1 MSHYD
6 ATLHHVEQTLRFLM
20 SWQLVRNIIAYGST
34 RRVAGGAV
42 ARFMSKKDL
51 KSLSTLLPKNECV
64 QLDRHKG
71 VYVVMAS
78 DCIVTVGHRTK
89 RFYN

>member
-1 MSHYD
+1 MHTSQH
-6 ATLHHVEQTLRFLM
+6 AEIIMLQRGIPE
-20 SWQLVRNIIAYGST
+20 QLVRNIIAFGST

-51 KSLSTLLPKNECV
+51 KSLSNLLPKNECV

-71 VYVVMAS
+71 VYVVMDS
-78 DCIVTVGHRTK
+78 NCVITVRHRTK

>member
-1 MSHYD
+1 M
-6 ATLHHVEQTLRFLM
+6 QTSQHAEIRM
-20 SWQLVRNIIAYGST
+20 QQRGIPEQLVRNIITYGST

-42 ARFMSKKDL
+42 ARFMS
-51 KSLSTLLPKNECV
+51 N

>member
-1 MSHYD
+1 MHTSQH
-6 ATLHHVEQTLRFLM
+6 AEIRMQQRGIPE
-20 SWQLVRNIIAYGST
+20 QLVRNIIAFGST

-51 KSLSTLLPKNECV
+51 KSLSNLLPKNEYV

-71 VYVVMAS
+71 VYVVMDS
-78 DCIVTVGHRTK
+78 DCVITVAHRTK

>member
-1 MSHYD
+1 MHTSQH
-6 ATLHHVEQTLRFLM
+6 AEIRMQQRGIPG
-20 SWQLVRNIIAYGST
+20 QLVRNIIAYGST

-42 ARFMSKKDL
+42 ARFISKKDL

-64 QLDRHKG
+64 QLDRHKD
-71 VYVVMAS
+71 VYVVMDS
-78 DCIVTVGHRTK
+78 NCVVTVGHRTK